1 MDLEITKVTKEDLAE
16 SNRRDDYIYSADWKR
31 LISFPPIPEEGKFNT
46 GSFHISS
53 STKIICDN
61 ACDINHCGWLS
72 KDVDIDIR
80 IPEGVTH
87 LGDYVFKGR
96 NLYIV
101 EIPRSLTYIGKN
113 PFALTSLWKIINHN
127 QRYELRDD
135 SYIDTEHG
143 RLIHNISDH
152 GKIVIEDDIKI
163 IGEYSFSRN
172 EKLNIYSCRTED
184 EDDLVITI
192 PSTVREIGDYAF
204 ENSRVSVVIFLG
216 LPHKIGKEI
225 FKGCTLLKAIHV
237 PVGLEEPYK
246 HVLHENANLIDCTG
260 NVVSGIVFRNLL
272 ASNGIT
278 SFYKVSYDWEIS
290 IYAFIKDYKFHF
302 SDEQGNE
309 LKREDIGIP
318 FGVIVFDLVDE
329 QYKWLKE
336 ESSCKGKGIA
346 IDNNNHFS
354 WIDPN
359 EDFYVRLSANQ
370 IVIHKCELINDL
382 VERAHIG
389 RDYHH
394 RARLF
399 GENSELAVTSID
411 EKLYYYTDSGKIRI
425 ICDGKLHPDQF
436 DSLEIKSFE
445 NISCWKHFIIV
456 SKIDK
461 WGFFTID
468 GKYIEPHY
476 YMVECLRDSYF
487 YVVQKLDG
495 CQGIINIY
503 GEEILEASNMILD
516 VYVVH
521 CQNINLIATTED
533 NIYILCCGYSPL
545 GKRSFSYRCSS
556 LDINKSDVLKIE
568 IANAYKYDHEREL
581 ITQFIYV
588 IKKDGREVVF
598 DDYGQ
603 DVTDSNFYYEWEEH
617 EWDARDTLYDIMPEK
632 KKKTDNTFATKEKSN
647 DDALLLNKDISL
659 SHGGNEGTI

>member
-302 SDEQGNE
+302 SDENGNE
-309 LKREDIGIP
+309 LKREDIGLKKGIL
-318 FGVIVFDLVDE
+318 VLDLKDDNYNFLLE
-329 QYKWLKE
+329 NKTP
-336 ESSCKGKGIA
+336 KGKAIA
-346 IDNNNHFS
+346 IDNANNFS
-354 WIDPN
+354 WWEHD
-359 EDFYVRLSANQ
+359 EDFYFHITENQVLIHQRKYSSDIHERIKAN
-370 IVIHKCELINDL
+370 K
-382 VERAHIG
+382 
-389 RDYHH
+389 DYDD
-394 RARLF
+394 RARF
-399 GENSELAVTSID
+399 WGDNSEKEITAYNSKLFVYNDGGKERVINNGKQYPDAYSEIEVWSGWRKYDDRSVILVCINNEWGMITLDNNYIFPKYKRIKRFYNTSF
-411 EKLYYYTDSGKIRI
+411 LYELENHN
-425 ICDGKLHPDQF
+425 GKLGVMNGFGDIIIDPDYDF
-436 DSLEIKSFE
+436 LEIGDMTDWKS
-445 NISCWKHFIIV
+445 IYIV
-456 SKIDK
+456 VTNEDIYTIFPNRDKKRDNYILYNEIPDIEKSKVKK
-461 WGFFTID
+461 WGTKKFIQYT
-468 GKYIEPHY
+468 EH
-476 YMVECLRDSYF
+476 
-487 YVVQKLDG
+487 
-495 CQGIINIY
+495 
-503 GEEILEASNMILD
+503 GEVCKCTFLKI
-516 VYVVH
+516 VK
-521 CQNINLIATTED
+521 ED
-533 NIYILCCGYSPL
+533 NSEYIFDQNCI
-545 GKRSFSYRCSS
+545 
-556 LDINKSDVLKIE
+556 DITESDE
-568 IANAYKYDHEREL
+568 FYK
-581 ITQFIYV
+581 
-588 IKKDGREVVF
+588 
-598 DDYGQ
+598 
-603 DVTDSNFYYEWEEH
+603 WEE
-617 EWDARDTLYDIMPEK
+617 EESWKDWDWY
-632 KKKTDNTFATKEKSN
+632 
-647 DDALLLNKDISL
+647 
-659 SHGGNEGTI
+659 